1 MRNRRSD
8 SADRAPRQHG
18 GQRLAIAA
26 RATTCACMLE
36 KLMKALAGTE
46 EAGEDPALAGR
57 VAIAAVLVEAAR
69 SDDAYLG
76 REQAMIERV
85 LAERF
90 GLAPPDAAALRARG
104 EDAQAEAVDLVRF
117 TRAIKDA
124 VPHEDRV
131 AVIEAVWRV
140 IYADGELDHE
150 ESSLIRRLSGLLYV
164 PDQDAGLAR
173 QRVSNE
179 PREPNVG

>member
-1 MRNRRSD
+1 
-8 SADRAPRQHG
+8 
-18 GQRLAIAA
+18 
-26 RATTCACMLE
+26 MLE
-36 KLMKALAGTE
+36 KIMKALGGAA
-46 EAGEDPALAGR
+46 EAGDDPVEAGR

-69 SDDAYLG
+69 ADGDYLG
-76 REQAMIERV
+76 REQRMIDGV
-85 LAERF
+85 LGERF
-90 GLAPPDAAALRARG
+90 GLTPAAAAALRARG
-104 EDAQAEAVDLVRF
+104 EEAQAEAVDLVRF

-173 QRVSNE
+173 QRVSE
-179 PREPNVG
+179 QPREPRTG

>member
-1 MRNRRSD
+1 M
-8 SADRAPRQHG
+8 AF
-18 GQRLAIAA
+18 
-26 RATTCACMLE
+26 MLE
-36 KLMKALAGTE
+36 RLMKSLTGAG
-46 EAGEDPALAGR
+46 EAGDDPVEAGR

-69 SDDAYLG
+69 SDEAYLG
-76 REQAMIERV
+76 REQRMIDRV
-85 LAERF
+85 LAGRF
-90 GLAPPDAAALRARG
+90 GLDPAAAAALRERG
-104 EDAQAEAVDLVRF
+104 EQAQAEAVDLVRF

-173 QRVSNE
+173 QRVSAA
-179 PREPNVG
+179 PREPRTD

>member
-1 MRNRRSD
+1 MAGMIERLLKSLTG
-8 SADRAPRQHG
+8 SAEPGD
-18 GQRLAIAA
+18 
-26 RATTCACMLE
+26 
-36 KLMKALAGTE
+36 
-46 EAGEDPALAGR
+46 DPVEAGR

-69 SDDAYLG
+69 SDGHYHG
-76 REQAMIERV
+76 REQRTIDRV

-90 GLAPPDAAALRARG
+90 GLTPFEAASLRARG
-104 EDAQAEAVDLVRF
+104 EEAQAEAVDLVRF

-140 IYADGELDHE
+140 IYADGDLDHN
-150 ESSLIRRLSGLLYV
+150 ESSLVRRLSGLLYV

-173 QRVSNE
+173 QRVTAE
-179 PREPNVG
+179 PREPRTT